1 MEPKTKDVTLSPK
14 KCGAGTVTSYSVNI
28 GPKEARTCGFMNESG
43 EPYKLKK
50 IIDEENQQIILKAIK

>member
-1 MEPKTKDVTLSPK
+1 MGYCFLLFFQQAP
-14 KCGAGTVTSYSVNI
+14 SYFVNI